1 MLTLFEELLL
11 LSIDEENGSPPPS
24 IIDNLVF
31 GMSGSVLAELAIR
44 GKASV
49 NESHRIELKD
59 STPTGDEVLD
69 EALEQIL
76 ASNQPRKVT
85 YWIKHFGDEPKKM
98 RQRLVERLEAS
109 GIVKQEDNRLTWVIP
124 FAGSKDKNISAK
136 FALKARIR
144 KKVLAEEELDEH
156 DLALL
161 GLAKACNLLNLV
173 FTKDERKLA
182 RRRIYEL
189 MVAKSLKNPQ
199 FQSIQEI
206 QAAVETQVDAG

>member
-1 MLTLFEELLL
+1 MLTLFEELFL

-49 NESHRIELKD
+49 SDNHRIELKD
-59 STPTGDEVLD
+59 LSPTSDEVLD
-69 EALEQIL
+69 EALEQIQ
-76 ASNQPRKVT
+76 ASDQPRKVT

-98 RQRLVERLEAS
+98 RQRLVERLEAG

-124 FAGSKDKNISAK
+124 FADSKDKSISAK

-161 GLAKACNLLNLV
+161 SLVKACNLLNLV

-206 QAAVETQVDAG
+206 EAAVETQVDAG